1 MNSEL
6 KMDCVTMVRILTNKV
21 HPFILDFMVGQAEFV
36 DNSGTLNE
44 SIYFASYFA
53 DFEKDFNA
61 VWESVA
67 LAYLNGSETKIEA
80 HKAILQWQELK
91 RICNGY
97 FFVCM
102 TGN

>member
-1 MNSEL
+1 MSNL
-6 KMDCVTMVRILTNKV
+6 KIDSVSMVLIDKSKV
-21 HPFILDFMVGQAEFV
+21 HPYILDYMVGMEEFI

-44 SIYFASYFA
+44 SIFFASFFA
-53 DFEKDFNA
+53 DFEEDFNA

-80 HKAILQWQELK
+80 YRAIKQWQELK
-91 RICNGY
+91 RLCNGY